1 MAIHKR
7 NMPKHDRLIAE
18 AKANTARTIAEGQR
32 RMRELLERQQLEKE
46 ARLKA
51 APARGGRAI
60 VRTVFA
66 SP

>member
-18 AKANTARTIAEGQR
+18 AKANTARAKEEGER
-32 RMRELLERQQLEKE
+32 RMRELLERQKLDKE
-46 ARLKA
+46 ARLRA
-51 APARGGRAI
+51 VPARGGRAI